1 LMTDRHHPIG
11 SPAAEPGAEP
21 TENMKD
27 LLEAEAVG
35 HLQLRRG
42 EIIEGMVVGTD
53 RDGILVD
60 IGAKSEGVI
69 PPNEMQSLRP
79 EGAAAVSLGD
89 KVLVFVLQP
98 ETPEGQIIVSLD
110 RARGEKGWRLLQ
122 QYYEEATTFEG
133 EVTGFNKGGLLVDV
147 EGVHAFVPLSQLAGA
162 RFGRS
167 SEEAGEK
174 GLTSWV
180 GKTLRVKVIEINRR
194 RNRVILSERAAMQEW
209 RTQQKERLLVEL
221 REGEIQRGK
230 ITSIRDFGIFVDLGG
245 ADGLVHLSELSWDR
259 GKSPDEMFQVGDEV
273 DVYILKIDQENK
285 KIALS
290 LRRAQPE
297 QWEGLIDKYEV
308 GQIVTGQITK
318 LAPFGA
324 FARIEGPLEGLI
336 HISELVD
343 RRVTHPHEV
352 VKEGEILPLK
362 IVRIERHR
370 HRLGLS
376 LKQARPQAEEMG
388 YIFDES
394 GSVLALPGQEGVQR
408 PQAEGVVV
416 PDEESMAALGAQL
429 TPEVR
434 EQLAAEVAGEAE
446 AEASEEAP
454 EEAEAGVV
462 SEEAPEEA
470 AEETEEAPEEAAE
483 ETEEAPEEAAEETEE
498 APEEAAEE
506 TEEAPEEAA
515 EEAEEAPEEAEAEA
529 SEEAPEEA
537 AEETEEAPEE
547 AEAEVSEEALEEAEA
562 EVSEEAPEETE
573 AEASEEA
580 LEEAEAE
587 VSEEAPEETEAEA
600 SEEAPG
606 EAEAEASEEAPE
618 EAEAEASEEAPEE
631 TEAEASEEAPEEA
644 EAAPS
649 GETEPEEASE
659 K

>member
-1 LMTDRHHPIG
+1 MTTDRHHPIG

-21 TENMKD
+21 SENMED
-27 LLEAEAVG
+27 LLEGEALA
-35 HLQLRRG
+35 HPQLRRG
-42 EIIEGMVVGTD
+42 DIIEGVVVGTD

-69 PPNEMQSLRP
+69 PPQEMQSLRP
-79 EGAAAVSLGD
+79 EGTAALEPGD
-89 KVLVFVLQP
+89 KVLVSVLQP
-98 ETPEGQIIVSLD
+98 ETLEGQIIVSLD

-180 GKTLRVKVIEINRR
+180 GKTLRIKVIEINRR

-209 RTQQKERLLVEL
+209 RAQQKERLLAEL

-297 QWEGLIDKYEV
+297 QWEGLVDKYEV
-308 GQIVTGQITK
+308 GQIVTGQVTK

-343 RRVTHPHEV
+343 RRVAHPNEV
-352 VKEGEILPLK
+352 VKEGETLPLK

-388 YIFDES
+388 YIFDEN
-394 GSVLALPGQEGVQR
+394 GSVLAPPGQEGVQR
-408 PQAEGVVV
+408 PQAEGAIA

-434 EQLAAEVAGEAE
+434 EQLAAEVAEAAE
-446 AEASEEAP
+446 VEASEEAP
-454 EEAEAGVV
+454 EEAEAK
-462 SEEAPEEA
+462 
-470 AEETEEAPEEAAE
+470 
-483 ETEEAPEEAAEETEE
+483 
-498 APEEAAEE
+498 
-506 TEEAPEEAA
+506 
-515 EEAEEAPEEAEAEA
+515 
-529 SEEAPEEA
+529 
-537 AEETEEAPEE
+537 
-547 AEAEVSEEALEEAEA
+547 
-562 EVSEEAPEETE
+562 
-573 AEASEEA
+573 
-580 LEEAEAE
+580 
-587 VSEEAPEETEAEA
+587 
-600 SEEAPG
+600 
-606 EAEAEASEEAPE
+606 ASEEAPE

-631 TEAEASEEAPEEA
+631 AEAEVSEEVPEEAEAEASEEAPEEAEAEVSEEAPEEAEAEVSEEAPEEAEAEASEEAPEEAEAEASEEAPEEA

>member
-1 LMTDRHHPIG
+1 LITDPHHPIG
-11 SPAAEPGAEP
+11 GPAAELGDEP
-21 TENMKD
+21 SENMED
-27 LLEAEAVG
+27 LLEGEALG
-35 HLQLRRG
+35 HPHLRRG
-42 EIIEGMVVGTD
+42 EIIEGVVVGND

-79 EGAAAVSLGD
+79 EGAAAVEPGD
-89 KVLVFVLQP
+89 KLLIFVLQP

-122 QYYEEATTFEG
+122 QYYEEGTTFEG

-147 EGVHAFVPLSQLAGA
+147 EGVHAFVPLSQLAGT
-162 RFGRS
+162 RFVRS
-167 SEEAGEK
+167 SDESGEK
-174 GLTSWV
+174 GLASWV
-180 GKTLRVKVIEINRR
+180 GKTLRIKVIEINRR

-209 RTQQKERLLVEL
+209 RAQQKDRLLAEL

-230 ITSIRDFGIFVDLGG
+230 ITSIREFGIFVDLGG

-273 DVYILKIDQENK
+273 DVYILKVDQENK

-297 QWEGLIDKYEV
+297 QWEGFIDKYEV
-308 GQIVTGQITK
+308 GQIVTGQVTK

-343 RRVTHPHEV
+343 RRVGHPQEV
-352 VKEGEILPLK
+352 VKEGDTLPLK

-388 YIFDES
+388 YVFDEN
-394 GSVLALPGQEGVQR
+394 GGVLALPGQEAVQR
-408 PQAEGVVV
+408 PQEEAAIAL
-416 PDEESMAALGAQL
+416 DERSAGALGAQL

-434 EQLAAEVAGEAE
+434 EQLVAEVAEEPPA
-446 AEASEEAP
+446 EEA
-454 EEAEAGVV
+454 A
-462 SEEAPEEA
+462 EEA

-483 ETEEAPEEAAEETEE
+483 ETEEAPEEAEAEEAPEAVAEETEE
-498 APEEAAEE
+498 ASEEAV
-506 TEEAPEEAA
+506 A
-515 EEAEEAPEEAEAEA
+515 EEAEEAPEAV
-529 SEEAPEEA
+529 

-547 AEAEVSEEALEEAEA
+547 AEAEEAEEALEEAVA
-562 EVSEEAPEETE
+562 EEA
-573 AEASEEA
+573 EEA
-580 LEEAEAE
+580 LEEAVAEEAE
-587 VSEEAPEETEAEA
+587 EAPEAVAEEAEEAPEERE
-600 SEEAPG
+600 
-606 EAEAEASEEAPE
+606 
-618 EAEAEASEEAPEE
+618 
-631 TEAEASEEAPEEA
+631 
-644 EAAPS
+644 
-649 GETEPEEASE
+649 
-659 K
+659 